1 MKIKFLA
8 LAMIAMLFTACKPDP
23 QPEGGEGSGTN
34 NGNAEGSYIAISI
47 AADNMDR
54 GFDDGS
60 ETFEDGLADENVVKS
75 VNVFFFRN
83 GNSFIINEAIG
94 KNFQE
99 VSFDFSMEGNN
110 TNNIEEISNSVL
122 VINEHQGE
130 LPNQMVVVLNWIPT
144 VPTKN
149 TYTLAELQAA
159 LTNHINTIDGTNC
172 FVMSNAVYKD
182 AAGDVYATPL
192 AITDFKET
200 ATEATNNPVQV
211 YVERVAA
218 KVRVTTNGDIDDD
231 QDPANDGHT
240 FELLNAEGNEYTVK
254 VGGVETQVYA
264 KITGWELYNDYQE
277 SYLLKNIEGLP
288 AYNDEFNGFWWNS
301 PSNHRSYWAIS
312 PTVSNET
319 LNYNSITGYPN
330 QKYCGENTNSPLNVD
345 GVNKTLRT
353 QVVLKAELQQ
363 ANGQAIE
370 IARWH
375 GNDYIGKEKLII
387 AVTNTLVNTY
397 YTRTEDGENSTQE
410 KPVYIYNPITT
421 NDLQTVVGSTTLGEK
436 EYVVYV
442 QLKDNSKTWYKR
454 NGSDFAVI
462 SCDDLNTELKG
473 IIGEA
478 LLYEGGKTYY
488 FTDIKHLG
496 NTYGVVRNHIYDIN
510 INSIKGLGTPVVSGN
525 PVIVTPEVP
534 EDNATYVAAQI
545 NILSWR
551 LITNNVDL

>member
-23 QPEGGEGSGTN
+23 QPEGGDGSGTN
-34 NGNAEGSYIAISI
+34 NGNAESSYIAISI

-54 GFDDGS
+54 GFDDGT
-60 ETFEDGLADENVVKS
+60 EEEFEDGLANENEVKS

-99 VSFDFSMEGNN
+99 FTFGPENPTN
-110 TNNIEEISNSVL
+110 NNIEEISNKVL
-122 VINEHQGE
+122 VIDEHQGE
-130 LPNQMVVVLNWIPT
+130 LPNQMVVVLNWTPN
-144 VPTKN
+144 KD
-149 TYTLAELQAA
+149 TYTLVELQAA
-159 LTNHINTIDGTNC
+159 LTNHINNIDGTNY

-200 ATEATNNPVQV
+200 AIEATNNPVQV

-218 KVRVTTNGDIDDD
+218 KVRVKT
-231 QDPANDGHT
+231 PNDVTEHK
-240 FELLNAEGNEYTVK
+240 FALLKAGGGEYKVK
-254 VGGVETQVYA
+254 VEGVETQVYA

-277 SYLLKNIEGLP
+277 SYLLKKIEGLP
-288 AYNDEFNGFWWNS
+288 AYNDEFNGFYWNS
-301 PSNHRSYWAIS
+301 PSNHRSYWAKS
-312 PTVSNET
+312 LTGFNDT
-319 LNYNSITGYPN
+319 LSYNSITGYPN
-330 QKYCGENTNSPLNVD
+330 LKYCGENTNSPLD
-345 GVNKTLRT
+345 GDDRTLRT
-353 QVVLKAELQQ
+353 QVVLKAELQ
-363 ANGQAIE
+363 ANGQPIE

-375 GNDYIGKEKLII
+375 GNDYIGKENLII

-397 YTRTEDGENSTQE
+397 YTRTLDPVDST
-410 KPVYIYNPITT
+410 YIYNPITT
-421 NDLQTVVGSTTLGEK
+421 NDLKTVVGSTLGEE
-436 EYVVYV
+436 EYEVYV
-442 QLKDNSKTWYKR
+442 QLKENTEKWYKR

-462 SCDDLNTELKG
+462 TCENLNNELKG

-510 INSIKGLGTPVVSGN
+510 INSITGLGTPVVSGN

>member
-34 NGNAEGSYIAISI
+34 NGNAENSYIAISI

-60 ETFEDGLADENVVKS
+60 EIFEDGLADENAVKS

-99 VSFDFSMEGNN
+99 FVFNEETTED
-110 TNNIEEISNSVL
+110 NIEEISNSVL
-122 VINEHQGE
+122 VINKHQGE
-130 LPNQMVVVLNWIPT
+130 LPNQMVVVLNWTPN
-144 VPTKN
+144 KD

-159 LTNHINTIDGTNC
+159 LTNHINTIDGT

-200 ATEATNNPVQV
+200 ATEATDNPVQV

-218 KVRVTTNGDIDDD
+218 KVRVKTTGDIDDD

-240 FELLNAEGNEYTVK
+240 FKLLNAEGGEYKVK
-254 VGGVETQVYA
+254 VEGVETPVPVYA
-264 KITGWELYNDYQE
+264 QITGWELYNDYQE

-301 PSNHRSYWAIS
+301 PSNHRSYWANS
-312 PTVSNET
+312 HTGLTED
-319 LNYNSITGYPN
+319 LNYTTIPEYPN
-330 QKYCGENTNSPLNVD
+330 QKYCGENTNNPLNGD

-363 ANGQAIE
+363 ENGQAIE

-375 GNDYIGKEKLII
+375 GNDYIGEENLII

-397 YTRTEDGENSTQE
+397 YTRTEDEENSTTE

-421 NDLQTVVGSTTLGEK
+421 NDLKTVVGSTLGEK
-436 EYVVYV
+436 EYEVYI
-442 QLKDNSKTWYKR
+442 QLKDDTKTWYKR
-454 NGSDFAVI
+454 NGSAFEEI
-462 SCDDLNTELKG
+462 NYDLNNELKG

-496 NTYGVVRNHIYDIN
+496 NTYGVVRNHIYDID
-510 INSIKGLGTPVVSGN
+510 INSITGLGTPVVSGN
-525 PVIVTPEVP
+525 PVIDTPEVP
-534 EDNATYVAAQI
+534 KDNATYVAAQI

>member
-54 GFDDGS
+54 GFDDGT

-99 VSFDFSMEGNN
+99 FVFNKETQKD
-110 TNNIEEISNSVL
+110 NIEEISNSVL
-122 VINEHQGE
+122 VINKHQGE
-130 LPNQMVVVLNWIPT
+130 LPNQMVVVLNWTP
-144 VPTKN
+144 N
-149 TYTLAELQAA
+149 EDTYTLAELQAA
-159 LTNHINTIDGTNC
+159 LTNHINNIDGTNY

-192 AITDFKET
+192 AITDFQET
-200 ATEATNNPVQV
+200 ATDARNNPVQV

-240 FELLNAEGNEYTVK
+240 FALRNAEGGEYKVK
-254 VGGVETQVYA
+254 VGGFDTPVQVYA

-277 SYLLKNIEGLP
+277 SYLLKNIKDLP

-301 PSNHRSYWAIS
+301 PSNHRSYWANS
-312 PTVSNET
+312 RTLVLNET
-319 LNYNSITGYPN
+319 LNYNSITEYPN
-330 QKYCGENTNSPLNVD
+330 QKYCGENTKSPLNGD

-353 QVVLKAELQQ
+353 QVVLKAELQ
-363 ANGQAIE
+363 ANGQPIE

-375 GNDYIGKEKLII
+375 GNDYIEKENLII

-397 YTRTEDGENSTQE
+397 YTRTEDANSTTE

-421 NDLQTVVGSTTLGEK
+421 NDLQTVVGYTALGEK

-442 QLKDNSKTWYKR
+442 QLKDDTKTWYKR
-454 NGSDFAVI
+454 NGSAFEEI
-462 SCDDLNTELKG
+462 SYTDLNDELKG

-510 INSIKGLGTPVVSGN
+510 INSITGLGTPVVSGN
-525 PVIVTPEVP
+525 PEIVTPEVP
-534 EDNATYVAAQI
+534 KDNATYVAAQI

-551 LITNNVDL
+551 LITNDVDL

>member
-34 NGNAEGSYIAISI
+34 NGDVESSYIAISI

-54 GFDDGS
+54 GFDDGT
-60 ETFEDGLADENVVKS
+60 EKFEDGLADENAVKS

-83 GNSFIINEAIG
+83 GESFIINEAIG

-99 VSFDFSMEGNN
+99 VSFVFNEEGNN

-122 VINEHQGE
+122 VIDGHQGE

-144 VPTKN
+144 NSSKN

-159 LTNHINTIDGTNC
+159 LTNHINTIDGTDY

-218 KVRVTTNGDIDDD
+218 KVRVNTPDVTEHRF
-231 QDPANDGHT
+231 A
-240 FELLNAEGNEYTVK
+240 LRNAENGEYKVK
-254 VGGVETQVYA
+254 VEGVETQVYA

-301 PSNHRSYWAIS
+301 PSNHRSYWAKS
-312 PTVSNET
+312 LTGFNET
-319 LNYNSITGYPN
+319 LSYNSITGYPN
-330 QKYCGENTNSPLNVD
+330 LKYCGENTNSPLD
-345 GVNKTLRT
+345 GDDRTLRT
-353 QVVLKAELQQ
+353 QVVLKAELQ
-363 ANGQAIE
+363 AENGQPIE

-375 GNDYIGKEKLII
+375 GNDYIGKENLII

-397 YTRTEDGENSTQE
+397 YTRTLDAVNNT
-410 KPVYIYNPITT
+410 YIYNPITT
-421 NDLQTVVGSTTLGEK
+421 NDLKTVVGSTLGEE
-436 EYVVYV
+436 EYEVYV
-442 QLKDNSKTWYKR
+442 QLKENTEKWYKR
-454 NGSDFAVI
+454 NGSDFAEI
-462 SCDDLNTELKG
+462 TCENLNAELKA

-510 INSIKGLGTPVVSGN
+510 IKSITGLGTPVVSGN

-551 LITNNVDL
+551 VVSNDVNL

>member
-23 QPEGGEGSGTN
+23 QPDGGDGSGTN
-34 NGNAEGSYIAISI
+34 NGNAESSYIAISI
-47 AADNMDR
+47 ATDNMDR
-54 GFDDGS
+54 DFDDGS
-60 ETFEDGLADENVVKS
+60 EIFEDGLADENEVKS

-99 VSFDFSMEGNN
+99 FVFNEETQED
-110 TNNIEEISNSVL
+110 NIEKISNEVL
-122 VINEHQGE
+122 VIEEHQGE
-130 LPNQMVVVLNWIPT
+130 LPNQMVVVLNWTPD
-144 VPTKN
+144 KD

-159 LTNHINTIDGTNC
+159 LTNHINNIDGTNY

-200 ATEATNNPVQV
+200 ATDATNNPVQV

-218 KVRVTTNGDIDDD
+218 KVRVNT
-231 QDPANDGHT
+231 PNDVTEHK
-240 FELLNAEGNEYTVK
+240 FALLKAGGGEYKVK
-254 VGGVETQVYA
+254 VEGVETQVYA

-288 AYNDEFNGFWWNS
+288 AYNDEFNGFYWNS
-301 PSNHRSYWAIS
+301 PSNHRSYWANS
-312 PTVSNET
+312 RTVVLDET
-319 LNYNSITGYPN
+319 LNYNSITEYPN
-330 QKYCGENTNSPLNVD
+330 QKYCGENTKSPLNGD

-353 QVVLKAELQQ
+353 QVVLKAELQ
-363 ANGQAIE
+363 ANGQPIE

-375 GNDYIGKEKLII
+375 GNDYIGKENLII

-397 YTRTEDGENSTQE
+397 YTRTEAPNSTTE

-421 NDLQTVVGSTTLGEK
+421 NDLQTVVGSTDLDEK

-442 QLKDNSKTWYKR
+442 QLKDDTEKWYKR

-462 SCDDLNTELKG
+462 TCADLNNELKG

-510 INSIKGLGTPVVSGN
+510 INSITGLGTPVVSGN
-525 PVIVTPEVP
+525 TVIETPEVP
-534 EDNATYVAAQI
+534 KDNATYVAAQI

-551 LITNNVDL
+551 LITNEIEL

>member
-23 QPEGGEGSGTN
+23 QPEGGDGSGTN
-34 NGNAEGSYIAISI
+34 NGNAESSYIAISI

-54 GFDDGS
+54 GFDDGT
-60 ETFEDGLADENVVKS
+60 EEEFEDGLANENEVKS

-99 VSFDFSMEGNN
+99 FTFGPENPTN
-110 TNNIEEISNSVL
+110 NNIEEISNKVL
-122 VINEHQGE
+122 VIDEHQGE
-130 LPNQMVVVLNWIPT
+130 LPNQMVVVLNWTPN
-144 VPTKN
+144 KD

-159 LTNHINTIDGTNC
+159 LTNHINNIDGTNY

-200 ATEATNNPVQV
+200 AIEATNNPVQV

-218 KVRVTTNGDIDDD
+218 KVRVKT
-231 QDPANDGHT
+231 PNDVTEHK
-240 FELLNAEGNEYTVK
+240 FALLKAGGGEYKVK
-254 VGGVETQVYA
+254 VEGVETQVYA

-277 SYLLKNIEGLP
+277 SYLLKNIEGFP
-288 AYNDEFNGFWWNS
+288 AYNDEFNGFYWNS
-301 PSNHRSYWAIS
+301 PSNHRSYWAKS
-312 PTVSNET
+312 RTGFDET
-319 LNYNSITGYPN
+319 LSYTSITGYPD
-330 QKYCGENTNSPLNVD
+330 QKYCGENTNSPLD
-345 GVNKTLRT
+345 GDDKTLRT
-353 QVVLKAELQQ
+353 QVVLKAELQ
-363 ANGQAIE
+363 AEDGQPIE

-375 GNDYIGKEKLII
+375 GNDYIGEENLII

-397 YTRTEDGENSTQE
+397 YTRTLNAVDST
-410 KPVYIYNPITT
+410 YIYNSITT
-421 NDLQTVVGSTTLGEK
+421 NDLKTVVGSTLDEK
-436 EYVVYV
+436 EYEVYI
-442 QLKDNSKTWYKR
+442 QLKDDTKTWYKR

-462 SCDDLNTELKG
+462 TCADLNDELKG

-510 INSIKGLGTPVVSGN
+510 IKSITGLGTPVVSGN
-525 PVIVTPEVP
+525 TVIETPEVP
-534 EDNATYVAAQI
+534 KDNATYVAAQI

-551 LITNNVDL
+551 LITNEIEL